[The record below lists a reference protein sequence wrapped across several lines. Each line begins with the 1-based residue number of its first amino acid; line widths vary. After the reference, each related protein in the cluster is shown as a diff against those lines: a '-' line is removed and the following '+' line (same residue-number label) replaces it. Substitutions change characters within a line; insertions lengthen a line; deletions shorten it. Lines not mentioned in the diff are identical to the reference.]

1 MANPCVRP
9 FPLLM
14 KYKKKAEKKNGTRIN
29 NPVHNLGLLHFVLRI
44 EYFPEKSVTVPIKQN
59 QPQPIR
65 PNNGEIKTNTI
76 QIISTDVI
84 TPQ

>member
-1 MANPCVRP
+1 MAKPCVSP
-9 FPLLM
+9 FPLLI
-14 KYKKKAEKKNGTRIN
+14 KYKEMAEKKNGTRIN
-29 NPVHNLGLLHFVLRI
+29 NLVHNLGLLHFVLRI

-59 QPQPIR
+59 QPHPIR
-65 PNNGEIKTNTI
+65 PNNGEIRTNAI